1 MKEDLLKI
9 INFYGVNN
17 QLRQFNE
24 ECFELIEA
32 IINAENN
39 RLIGIVRKPSKTAT
53 EHIKEEIADC
63 LVMLGQFIEYY
74 GITREELMLIERYKV
89 NRQLDRIEE
98 ENENNK

>member
-9 INFYGVNN
+9 IEHYGVNN

-32 IINAENN
+32 ISIYDQIQEWSSN
-39 RLIGIVRKPSKTAT
+39 GIFVDVVPDK

-63 LVMLGQFIEYY
+63 LVMLWQFIEYY
-74 GITREELMLIERYKV
+74 GITREELIVIERYKV
-89 NRQLDRIEE
+89 DRQLKRIEE
-98 ENENNK
+98 E